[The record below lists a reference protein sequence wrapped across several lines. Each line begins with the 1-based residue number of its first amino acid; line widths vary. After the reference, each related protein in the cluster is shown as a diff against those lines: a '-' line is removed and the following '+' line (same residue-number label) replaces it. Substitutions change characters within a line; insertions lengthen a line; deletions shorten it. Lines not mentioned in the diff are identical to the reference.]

1 MDDNVPILIV
11 VIAILIIMSAYFSAT
26 ETAFSS
32 LNKIKL
38 KNLAVNGSKR
48 AENTL
53 KLTKK
58 FDSIL
63 STILIG
69 NNIVNIASASIAT
82 IVFTEFFGN
91 AGVTLSTIVMT
102 IVVLIFGEISPK
114 SLAKE
119 SPEKFAMFSTPIL
132 KGLLILFTPLNFLF
146 GLWKR
151 IISKVIKVEEISI
164 EVEEELLTIVEEAE
178 IKGGIDEHE
187 SKLIRSAIE
196 FNDLDADQI
205 LTARVDLISIPKE
218 ATIEEVRKVFKENKF
233 SRIPV
238 YESNI
243 DNIIGVIH
251 EKDFYDILD
260 ENKDTMDS
268 IIKPI
273 VYVTSNTKISEL
285 LKKFQYLKNH
295 MAVVID
301 EFGGTMGII
310 TLEDVLEEL
319 VGEIWDEHDEI
330 VEYFK
335 RLDENRYSVICSVSL
350 ADFFEEFSMK
360 EEIDDFEVQTV
371 NGWIVNEFGYL
382 PKIGESFLY
391 KDLNIYIS
399 KIEGRRVKEIIVE
412 KLIKE

>member
-391 KDLNIYIS
+391 KNLNIYIS
-399 KIEGRRVKEIIVE
+399 K
-412 KLIKE
+412 

>member
-260 ENKDTMDS
+260 ENKDTIDS

-335 RLDENRYSVICSVSL
+335 KLDENRYSVICSVSL
-350 ADFFEEFSMK
+350 ANFFEEFSMK

-391 KDLNIYIS
+391 KDLNISIS

>member
-391 KDLNIYIS
+391 NIS
-399 KIEGRRVKEIIVE
+399 
-412 KLIKE
+412 

>member
-1 MDDNVPILIV
+1 MDDNALILIV

-38 KNLAVNGSKR
+38 KNLAVNGSKK

-53 KLTKK
+53 NISKK
-58 FDSIL
+58 FDNIL

-82 IVFTEFFGN
+82 IVFTKYYGDI
-91 AGVTLSTIVMT
+91 GVTISTIVMT

-114 SLAKE
+114 SLSKE

-132 KGLLILFTPLNFLF
+132 RVLLIIFTPLNFLF
-146 GLWKR
+146 GLWKKT
-151 IISKVIKVEEISI
+151 ISKVIKVEEIPI
-164 EVEEELLTIVEEAE
+164 EVEEELLTMVEEAQ

-187 SKLIRSAIE
+187 SRLIRSAIE

-205 LTARVDLISIPKE
+205 LTSRVDLISISKE
-218 ATIEEVRKVFKENKF
+218 TAIEDVRKVFKENKF
-233 SRIPV
+233 SRLPV
-238 YESNI
+238 YENNI

-251 EKDFYDILD
+251 EKDFYDALD
-260 ENKDTMDS
+260 ENKVNIDS

-319 VGEIWDEHDEI
+319 VGEIWDEHDEV

-335 RLDENRYSVICSVSL
+335 KLDEDKYSVVCSASL
-350 ADFFEEFSMK
+350 VDFFDEFDMK
-360 EEIDDFEVQTV
+360 EEIDEFEVQTV
-371 NGWIVNEFGYL
+371 NF
-382 PKIGESFLY
+382 S
-391 KDLNIYIS
+391 
-399 KIEGRRVKEIIVE
+399 
-412 KLIKE
+412 

>member
-69 NNIVNIASASIAT
+69 NNIVNIASASIAA

-260 ENKDTMDS
+260 ENKDTIDS

-335 RLDENRYSVICSVSL
+335 KLDENRYSVICSVSL
-350 ADFFEEFSMK
+350 ANFFEEFSMK

>member
-38 KNLAVNGSKR
+38 KNLAVNGSKK

-119 SPEKFAMFSTPIL
+119 SPERFAMFSTPIL

-151 IISKVIKVEEISI
+151 IISTVIKVEEISI

-260 ENKDTMDS
+260 EKKDTIDS

-335 RLDENRYSVICSVSL
+335 KLDENKYSVVCSVSL
-350 ADFFEEFSMK
+350 ADFFEEFNMK

-371 NGWIVNEFGYL
+371 NGWIVKEFGYL
-382 PKIGESFLY
+382 PKVNESFLY
-391 KDLNIYIS
+391 KDLNISIS

>member
-335 RLDENRYSVICSVSL
+335 KLDENRYSVICSVSL
-350 ADFFEEFSMK
+350 ANFFEEFSMK

>member
-260 ENKDTMDS
+260 ENKDTIDS